1 MAVLA
6 VLAVLIAHIWSM
18 HARKWLIVRETANTA
33 KTAMRI
39 FAVVYRICPERKH
52 GRRNTAEN
60 RTPAALKQLG

>member
-6 VLAVLIAHIWSM
+6 VLAVLIAHIWPM

>member
-33 KTAMRI
+33 NTAKTAMMI
-39 FAVVYRICPERKH
+39 FA
-52 GRRNTAEN
+52 
-60 RTPAALKQLG
+60 